1 MTEKFEEN
9 RYDNEPFI
17 LQSEVKQALRELA
30 KIKSPGIDEIQIELI
45 QSLGDDGISILTAL
59 WQEIWNKCE

>member
-9 RYDNEPFI
+9 RYDNEPLI

-30 KIKSPGIDEIQIELI
+30 KIKSAGINEIQIELM
-45 QSLGDDGISILTAL
+45 
-59 WQEIWNKCE
+59 